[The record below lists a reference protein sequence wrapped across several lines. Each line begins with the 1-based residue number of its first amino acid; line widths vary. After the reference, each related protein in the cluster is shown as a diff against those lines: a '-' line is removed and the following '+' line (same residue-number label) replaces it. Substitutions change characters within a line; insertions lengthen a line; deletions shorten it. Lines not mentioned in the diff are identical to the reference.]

1 MCTSTHIHRHT
12 HTPTNKLLPGKA
24 FTVLGN
30 INIYIYICYTY
41 KYTASKTNIF
51 QTEMSCCTWS
61 LCRICKFR
69 FAKTHTHTKA
79 KKYTSRNKLQACCWG
94 LAPGRQHDL
103 PAHETIDAHHRTSAK
118 NDITIHPWHNHF
130 LSCAL
135 LTRKI
140 KKVDWVQGK
149 DKMYENGTECKPR
162 IWHAVPIGCTQKRS
176 SRECDVEHFESRFR
190 DLQGKSNK

>member
-1 MCTSTHIHRHT
+1 M
-12 HTPTNKLLPGKA
+12 
-24 FTVLGN
+24 
-30 INIYIYICYTY
+30 CYTY
-41 KYTASKTNIF
+41 KSNILHQKQTFFKQKCHAVHDHCAAYAS
-51 QTEMSCCTWS
+51 SH
-61 LCRICKFR
+61 R
-69 FAKTHTHTKA
+69 FAKTHTHKS
-79 KKYTSRNKLQACCWG
+79 KNYTSRNKLQACCWG

>member
-1 MCTSTHIHRHT
+1 MLYLQIYCIKNKHFSNRNVMLYMIIVPHMQVHIDLLKHT
-12 HTPTNKLLPGKA
+12 HKSN
-24 FTVLGN
+24 N
-30 INIYIYICYTY
+30 
-41 KYTASKTNIF
+41 
-51 QTEMSCCTWS
+51 
-61 LCRICKFR
+61 
-69 FAKTHTHTKA
+69 
-79 KKYTSRNKLQACCWG
+79 YTSRNKLQACCWG

-130 LSCAL
+130 VSCAL

-176 SRECDVEHFESRFR
+176 LRECDVEHFESRFR